1 MIGPIDLLPPQASAH
16 AGKLD
21 LLFGS
26 FGAMVALLTLPVF
39 VLMVIFAIRYRTTN
53 EVNRDHAE
61 NHNLWIELSW
71 SIIPFLLTVG
81 FFVWATSLYF
91 DLRTPPP
98 DAYRINVVAKQWM
111 WKFQHPD
118 GTAEIN
124 ELHVPANTPVRLVMT
139 SRDVIH
145 SLYLPAMRIKQDVLP
160 GRYTEQWFE
169 ANGPG
174 IYPLRCAEFCGT
186 DHSVMGGRLIV
197 MNPGD
202 YAEWLEDE
210 GSFGTSATLA
220 QQGERLFRD
229 LGCSGCHGAA
239 STVKAPDL
247 AGVFGRPVGLSDG
260 TVVLADEQYLHD
272 SIMLPNSQI
281 VGGYPPIMPTY
292 GNLIEP
298 EQVNALVAYLK
309 LLNPIEGRPR

>member
-1 MIGPIDLLPPQASAH
+1 MIGGLDLLPEQASRH
-16 AGKLD
+16 AAKLD

-26 FGAMVALLTLPVF
+26 FGALVALLTLPVF
-39 VLMVIFAIRYRTTN
+39 VLMVLFAIRYRTTH
-53 EVNRDHAE
+53 EVNREHAE

-71 SIIPFLLTVG
+71 SIIPFLLTVA

-98 DAYRINVVAKQWM
+98 GAYTINVVAKQWM

-145 SLYLPAMRIKQDVLP
+145 SLYFPALRIKQDVLP

-169 ANGPG
+169 ADGPG
-174 IYPLRCAEFCGT
+174 TYPLRCAEFCGT
-186 DHSVMGGRLIV
+186 DHSVMGGQLIV

-202 YAEWLEDE
+202 YAQWLEDE
-210 GSFGTSATLA
+210 GSFGTSATLT

-229 LGCSGCHGAA
+229 LGCSGCHGPA
-239 STVKAPDL
+239 SAVKAPDL

-260 TVVLADEQYLHD
+260 SVVLADEQYLHD
-272 SIMLPNSQI
+272 SILLPNSQV

-309 LLNPIEGRPR
+309 LLDQPEGIAE